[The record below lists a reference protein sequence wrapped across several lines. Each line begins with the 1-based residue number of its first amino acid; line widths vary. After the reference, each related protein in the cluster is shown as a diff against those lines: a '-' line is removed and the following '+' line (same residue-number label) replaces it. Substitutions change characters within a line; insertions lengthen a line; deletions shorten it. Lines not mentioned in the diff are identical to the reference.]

1 MKKLIIL
8 AIAAAMLAAC
18 GEGPTKG
25 KHEVKKLLLQGNE
38 KAIVE
43 AQNGYSLKL
52 VQEIA
57 KNDHNNIFVSP
68 LSASFVCSMIA
79 NGANGETQQQILDA
93 LGVGDFSMSELNA
106 YYLKMMECLPYQD
119 ETSKM
124 NIANAMWVSEGY
136 PIIEDFANTVRDHY
150 LATVDNLD
158 LSDPA
163 SADVINAWAAKQTDG
178 MIKKICDGNYFS
190 EDLELVVANALCFK
204 GKWHEQFKKVNT
216 RDDVFHAPGGDIE
229 TPMMHGKL
237 EVSTSGNNRYVY
249 NEETGE
255 MEEGEPL
262 HARMMRMDYKDHGYS
277 MYVIMPD
284 EDQVFDEWL
293 ASFDLETFQL
303 LKEYSISG
311 ESEVAFP
318 KFKLENRYRLNEYM
332 QALGM
337 KDVFTNAADL
347 SGISTASGLW
357 LALLQQDTYI
367 EVDEEGT
374 KAAAVTSGWITDSAV
389 MPGEPF
395 ICDRPFLF
403 LISTNWMTDV
413 IIFAGVVKRP

>member
-1 MKKLIIL
+1 M
-8 AIAAAMLAAC
+8 AAAVLAAC
-18 GEGPTKG
+18 GESPITGTHK
-25 KHEVKKLLLQGNE
+25 VKKLILQDNE

-43 AQNGYSLKL
+43 AQNEYSFKL

-57 KNDHNNIFVSP
+57 KQEHGNIFVSP
-68 LSASFVCSMIA
+68 LSASFVCSMMA
-79 NGANGETQQQILDA
+79 NGANGETQQEILNA
-93 LGVGDFSMSELNA
+93 LGVGDYSMSELNA

-124 NIANAMWVSEGY
+124 HIANALWVNEGY
-136 PIIEDFANTVRDHY
+136 PIEENFLNTVRDHY

-163 SADVINAWAAKQTDG
+163 SADVINAWADKNTDG
-178 MIKKICDGNYFS
+178 MIRKICDGSYFS
-190 EDLELVVANALCFK
+190 KSLQLIVANALCFK

-216 RDDVFHAPGGDIE
+216 RDDVFHAPDGDIK
-229 TPMMHGKL
+229 TPMMHGEL
-237 EVSTSGNNRYVY
+237 QVSTSANNRYFY

-262 HARMMRMDYKDHGYS
+262 HARMLKMDYKDHGYS

-293 ASFDLETFQL
+293 ATFDIETFQTL
-303 LKEYSISG
+303 IKYSGCG

-318 KFKLENRYRLNEYM
+318 KFKLENKYRLNEYM

-337 KDVFTNAADL
+337 KNVFTDAADL
-347 SGISTASGLW
+347 SGISTANQLK
-357 LALLQQDTYI
+357 LELLQQDTYI

-374 KAAAVTSGWITDSAV
+374 KAAAVTSGWFGNSAA
-389 MPGEPF
+389 MPGDPF

-403 LISTNWMTDV
+403 FISTNWMTDV
-413 IIFAGVVKRP
+413 IIFAGVVKHP

>member
-1 MKKLIIL
+1 M
-8 AIAAAMLAAC
+8 AAAMLAAC
-18 GEGPTKG
+18 EDGPSKG
-25 KHEVKKLLLQGNE
+25 THEVKKLVLQGNE

-43 AQNGYSLKL
+43 RQNDYSLKL

-57 KNDHNNIFVSP
+57 KKDKGNIFVSP

-79 NGANGETQQQILDA
+79 NGAEGDTRHEILDA
-93 LGVGDFSMSELNA
+93 LGVSDYSMSELNA

-119 ETSKM
+119 ETSNM
-124 NIANAMWVSEGY
+124 CIANAMWVNEGY

-158 LSDPA
+158 LSNPA
-163 SADVINAWAAKQTDG
+163 SANVINTWAAKQTDG
-178 MIKKICDGNYFS
+178 MIRKICDGNYFS

-204 GKWHEQFKKVNT
+204 GKWHEQFKKGST
-216 RDDVFHAPGGDIE
+216 RNDVFHAPSGDIQ
-229 TPMMHGKL
+229 TPMMHGKIQ
-237 EVSTSGNNRYVY
+237 VSTSGNNRYFY

-262 HARMMRMDYKDHGYS
+262 HARMLKMDYKDHGYS

-293 ASFDLETFQL
+293 ASFDLETFQT
-303 LKEYSISG
+303 LKQYSMGG
-311 ESEVAFP
+311 ESEVTFP
-318 KFKLENRYRLNEYM
+318 KFKMENRYKLNDYM
-332 QALGM
+332 QAMGM
-337 KDVFTNAADL
+337 KKVFATDADL
-347 SGISTASGLW
+347 SGISAPGGLW
-357 LALLQQDTYI
+357 LDILQQDTYI

-374 KAAAVTSGWITDSAV
+374 KAAAVTSGWLTDKAE

-403 LISTNWMTDV
+403 FISTNWMTDV
-413 IIFAGVVKRP
+413 IIFAGVVKKP